1 MSGPPSQFNSEQLRL
16 KWVRDDLE
24 RPGDQTGDDASRAT
38 LKIYR
43 RLFGAEA
50 ISLNTNYGFLP
61 SPALGPYLVILW
73 DPDRGQYY
81 GA

>member
-1 MSGPPSQFNSEQLRL
+1 M
-16 KWVRDDLE
+16 RDDLE

-61 SPALGPYLVILW
+61 SPALGPYLVIL
-73 DPDRGQYY
+73 
-81 GA
+81 